1 MTLPEEMLY
10 IKYVWLKEDAERPDA
25 YPYTVPA
32 LANFSELHFRCP
44 VTFIMGENGM
54 GKSTLL
60 EAIAVKAGFNA
71 EGGSRNFN
79 FATRPSHSQLWE
91 QIVLGRGLT
100 PRDGY
105 FLRAE
110 SFYNVASELE
120 QIADGVLRYYG
131 DRSLHQQ
138 SHGESFL
145 ALLEHRLFGNGLYI
159 FDEPESALSPARQM
173 YLLCRMRQLV
183 ERGSQFI
190 VSTHSPIVLA
200 YPGAEIYEITDSG
213 LRLTELEQTSHYMLM
228 KRFVLDRESLL
239 RQMDLSKES

>member
-1 MTLPEEMLY
+1 MTLTPQSLF
-10 IKYVWLKEDAERPDA
+10 IRYVRLRESDERPA
-25 YPYTVPA
+25 RYPFTVPA
-32 LANFSELHFRCP
+32 LANFSSLEFRRP

-60 EAIAVKAGFNA
+60 EAIAIKAGFNP

-79 FATRPSHSQLWE
+79 FATRPSHSSLHE
-91 QIVLGRGLT
+91 DLVLGRGGT

-110 SFYNVASELE
+110 SFYNVATELE
-120 QIADGVLRYYG
+120 EIADGVLSYYG

-145 ALLEHRLFGNGLYI
+145 ALLQHRLFGNGLYV
-159 FDEPESALSPARQM
+159 FDEPEAALSPSRQM
-173 YLLCRMRQLV
+173 YLLCRMKQLV

-190 VSTHSPIVLA
+190 ISTHSPIVLS
-200 YPGAEIYEITDSG
+200 YPGADIYEITDRG
-213 LRLTELEQTSHYMLM
+213 LQLTELEQTAHYMLM
-228 KRFVLDRESLL
+228 KRFILDRSSLL
-239 RQMDLSKES
+239 RQMGIETE

>member
-1 MTLPEEMLY
+1 MTLPEELLY
-10 IKYVWLKEDAERPDA
+10 IKYVRLKEAERPRA
-25 YPYTVPA
+25 YPYNVPA
-32 LANFSELHFRCP
+32 LVNFSELRFRRP

-79 FATRPSHSQLWE
+79 FATRPSHSELCEQL
-91 QIVLGRGLT
+91 VLGKGLS

-120 QIADGVLRYYG
+120 HIADGVLSYYG

-145 ALLEHRLFGNGLYI
+145 ALMQHRLFGNGLYI
-159 FDEPESALSPARQM
+159 FDEPEAALSPSRQM
-173 YLLCRMRQLV
+173 YLLCRMKQLV
-183 ERGSQFI
+183 EQGSQFI
-190 VSTHSPIVLA
+190 VSTHSPIVMA
-200 YPGAEIYEITDSG
+200 YPGADIYEITDDG
-213 LRLTELEQTSHYMLM
+213 LRLTELEQTAHYLLT
-228 KRFVLDRESLL
+228 KRFILDPESIL
-239 RQMDLSKES
+239 RQLDAKKP

>member
-10 IKYVWLKEDAERPDA
+10 IKYVRLKDDAERPA
-25 YPYTVPA
+25 RYPYTVPA
-32 LANFSELHFRCP
+32 LVNFSELRFRRP
-44 VTFIMGENGM
+44 VTYIMGENGM

-79 FATRPSHSQLWE
+79 FATRPSHSQLYE
-91 QIVLGRGLT
+91 QLVLGRGLT

-120 QIADGVLRYYG
+120 NIADGVLQYYG

-145 ALLEHRLFGNGLYI
+145 ALMEHRLFGNGLYI
-159 FDEPESALSPARQM
+159 FDEPEAALSPSRQM
-173 YLLCRMRQLV
+173 YLLCRMQQLV
-183 ERGSQFI
+183 ARGSQFI
-190 VSTHSPIVLA
+190 ISTHSPIVMS
-200 YPGAEIYEITDSG
+200 YPGADIYEITPDG
-213 LRLTELEQTSHYMLM
+213 LQLTQLEQTSHYMLM
-228 KRFVLDRESLL
+228 KRFVLDRGSIL
-239 RQMDLSKES
+239 RQLGLEAE

>member
-10 IKYVWLKEDAERPDA
+10 VKYVRLKDDPGRPA
-25 YPYTVPA
+25 KYPYTVPA
-32 LANFSELHFRCP
+32 LANFSELRFRRP

-79 FATRPSHSQLWE
+79 FATRPSHSELCQQL
-91 QIVLGRGLT
+91 VLGRGLS

-120 QIADGVLRYYG
+120 NIADGVLQYYG

-145 ALLEHRLFGNGLYI
+145 ALMQHRLFGNGLYI
-159 FDEPESALSPARQM
+159 FDEPEAALSPSRQM
-173 YLLCRMRQLV
+173 YLLCRIRQLV

-190 VSTHSPIVLA
+190 ISTHSPIVMA
-200 YPGAEIYEITDSG
+200 FPGADIYEITDNG
-213 LRLTELEQTSHYMLM
+213 LQLTELRQTSHYLLM
-228 KRFVLDRESLL
+228 KRFILDPEGIV
-239 RQMDLSKES
+239 RQLEAE